1 MAENTNTTNKE
12 EKKKTATTFITKASN
27 AENMIVSS
35 IITQME
41 KRNIVLSEYSK
52 ECAMNAVSAINQ
64 LLAQNNLE
72 WTSPSLDPSNY
83 QDVIKKVALL
93 QLNANASNREVYF
106 QFRSV
111 KIGGEWKKMIE
122 VGIEGDGNDA
132 ILRRFGVDVAVVY
145 PYWKVREGDLFEYPT
160 FTGIEMTPPK
170 WTPKGEGKV
179 IRVVYPIKLTNGS
192 VDFKIAERADVAK
205 NLYAHIINNM
215 MNETFGICKDRYN
228 ATEQQKK
235 EIEERK
241 AAIKAKIKNLSLDEM
256 LDCPDVQPWISP
268 SWSEMHSRE
277 AMIER
282 KMRNNAIKKF
292 PKNFGSTYALDT
304 YNELSDETVRDTTLG
319 IKTEANTGEVI
330 DADFTVAEDNTP
342 VEPATASDTD
352 DVGY

>member
-12 EKKKTATTFITKASN
+12 EKKKTATAFITKASN

-41 KRNIVLSEYSK
+41 NRNIVLSEYSK

-64 LLAQNNLE
+64 LLAQNGLE
-72 WTSPSLDPSNY
+72 WTSPKLDPSNY

-111 KIGGEWKKMIE
+111 KIGDEWKKMIE

-145 PYWKVREGDLFEYPT
+145 PYWKVREGDDFEYPT
-160 FTGIEMTPPK
+160 FTGIEMIPPK

-192 VDFKIAERADVAK
+192 VDFKIAERADVVK
-205 NLYAHIINNM
+205 NLYAHILNNL
-215 MNETFGICKDRYN
+215 MNETFDICKDRYN
-228 ATEQQKK
+228 AKPEQLAQ
-235 EIEERK
+235 IEERK
-241 AAIKAKIKNLSLDEM
+241 ADLKAKIKNMPLDEL
-256 LDCPDVQPWISP
+256 LDFPEIQQWISP
-268 SWSEMHSRE
+268 SWKEMHSRE

-292 PKNFGSTYALDT
+292 PKDFGSTYALDT
-304 YNELSDETVRDTTLG
+304 YNELSDETVRDTTLE

-330 DADFTVAEDNTP
+330 DADFEEKSAETP
-342 VEPATASDTD
+342 ADAD